1 MIKMKIR
8 PMLMVVLM
16 NILGFILLYLF
27 RQGSDI
33 NLLYA
38 MAAMCALNIAVY
50 AAVQIFALGDV
61 YLYLMVS
68 MLVTIGII
76 MLFRL
81 DYENG
86 YRQLKW
92 FAAGTVVYFISYFI
106 YRRYGGWSRL
116 AVFYMA
122 AAVIL
127 YIVTLIFG
135 YEVKGSKNWIKI
147 KSFSIQPSEFIKILF
162 CFSLAAFFSN
172 KARNT
177 ETEKKFILFKRDDI
191 VLAAFVYICIGFF
204 IIQREWG
211 TALLFFLV
219 YFSMLVLY
227 DAPPAIIIFNALIA
241 IFGAYGGYLFTGH
254 IKIRVSTWLDPWA
267 DATNRGYQIIQSLM
281 AICSGGYFGAG
292 IGNGNPYLIPEVH
305 SDFIFSAICEEMGL
319 FMGIAIIMLYFIFS
333 YRGFKTAIKTNDAF
347 DRALALTLVTSFAF
361 QTFIIVGGVIKLIP
375 LTGITLPF
383 VSYGGSSMLSS
394 FIMLGILTAIS
405 GGSRIAKD
413 K

>member
-1 MIKMKIR
+1 
-8 PMLMVVLM
+8 MVVLM
-16 NILGFILLYLF
+16 NILGFMLLYLF

-33 NLLYA
+33 DLLYA
-38 MAAMCALNIAVY
+38 MAIMCALNIAVY
-50 AAVQIFALGDV
+50 AAVQVFSLGDV

-92 FAAGTVVYFISYFI
+92 FAAGTVVYFISYFV
-106 YRRYGGWSRL
+106 YRSYIGWTKL
-116 AVFYMA
+116 G
-122 AAVIL
+122 IL
-127 YIVTLIFG
+127 YLAASVLLYVVTLAIG
-135 YEVKGSKNWIKI
+135 EEVKGSKNWIKI
-147 KSFSIQPSEFIKILF
+147 GTFSIQPSEFIKILF
-162 CFSLAAFFSN
+162 CFSLASFFSK
-172 KARNT
+172 KA
-177 ETEKKFILFKRDDI
+177 ECEEKPKKFALFKRDDI
-191 VLAAFVYICIGFF
+191 ILAAFVYLCIGFF

-227 DAPPAIIIFNALIA
+227 DAPLLLTGINAFVA
-241 IFGAYGGYLFTGH
+241 VFGAYGGYLFTSH

-333 YRGFKTAIKTNDAF
+333 YRGFKTAIKTTDEF
-347 DRALALTLVTSFAF
+347 DRALSLAMVTSFAF

-394 FIMLGILTAIS
+394 FIMLGILTAVS
-405 GGSRIAKD
+405 HGRTKTNKG
-413 K
+413 